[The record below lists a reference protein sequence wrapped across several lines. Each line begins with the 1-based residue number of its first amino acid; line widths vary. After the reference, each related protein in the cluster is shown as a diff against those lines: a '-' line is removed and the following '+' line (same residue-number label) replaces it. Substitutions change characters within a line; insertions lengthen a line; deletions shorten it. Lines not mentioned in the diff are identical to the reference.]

1 MPVMTRVNNR
11 AQRRHRVHR
20 GRRSFVAILSLAV
33 VTVAACTGT
42 GGAPALPS
50 PSASPAA
57 PPGGTPGWEITQAG
71 PEHAIEGFADRTSV
85 LPGQDVRLF
94 VSTTAAH
101 YTVTA
106 YRMGNYPD
114 SDALRVWISPAQPGT
129 QQPAAVVQP
138 PTSTVVAPWQ
148 PSLTVPT
155 AGWQPGDYL
164 FRLDGDNGAQQFV
177 PLTVRTQSNAGKIIL
192 VNAVATWQAYN
203 RWGGYSLYDS
213 PSGRK
218 AERSR
223 AVSFDR
229 PYQAKDM
236 QGAGDFLYFELP
248 LLRFAESTGLP
259 LGYATDVDLHAD
271 PHLADSA
278 AAIMTLGHDEY
289 WSTAMRQNT
298 TAARDRGV
306 NLAFLGGNEIYR
318 HIRFQPTPL
327 GPDRLEVDYKSFTED
342 PFHLTDPL
350 EATPEWRSPPF
361 PRPESVLL
369 GNFYHCNPV
378 HADLRVADDTSRLL
392 AGIVHNGQT
401 LPGLVGNEYERVD
414 LAVPTPRPI
423 QVLFHSP
430 LTCGGR
436 ADFADTSYCP
446 AARRCSPRVP
456 STGSA
461 RWVRTAPPTA
471 TTRPP
476 GRSSARSAC
485 ACCAPTR
492 RARRAGITRRRT
504 TWRRWASPARQRIR
518 RRSCRRTTPPRAL
531 RSDSQL
537 WAPLTSRLS
546 GTSSCGSR
554 SRSSPK
560 LMMRRGWIRMIGAV
574 PFSASAGAS
583 MASAYPRI
591 STHRTRQG
599 RIEAMSSTTNATRP
613 LSAML
618 RNFRL
623 AAML

>member
-1 MPVMTRVNNR
+1 MTRVSKR
-11 AQRRHRVHR
+11 AGRARR
-20 GRRSFVAILSLAV
+20 GRRSTAAILFLAV
-33 VTVAACTGT
+33 VTATACTGN
-42 GGAPALPS
+42 GGGPAPTPTS
-50 PSASPAA
+50 ISPAPT
-57 PPGGTPGWEITQAG
+57 PPPSGTPGWEITHAG

-85 LPGQDVRLF
+85 QPGQEVRLF

-106 YRMGNYPD
+106 YRMGAYPD
-114 SDALRVWISPAQPGT
+114 SDALRVWTSPAQRGT
-129 QQPAAVVQP
+129 RQQAAVVQP
-138 PTSTVVAPWQ
+138 PTATVVAPWQ

-155 AGWQPGDYL
+155 EGWQPGDYL

-177 PLTVRTQSNAGKIIL
+177 PLTVRSPSNAGRIIL
-192 VNAVATWQAYN
+192 VNAVTTWQAYN

-213 PSGRK
+213 PTRRK

-236 QGAGDFLYFELP
+236 QGAGDFRYFELP
-248 LLRFAESTGLP
+248 LVRFAESTGLS

-271 PHLADSA
+271 PHLADGA
-278 AAIMTLGHDEY
+278 AAIVTLGHDEY

-378 HADLRVADDTSRLL
+378 HADLRVADEGSWLL

-430 LTCGGR
+430 LTCGGQ
-436 ADFADTSYCP
+436 ADFADASYYTAPGGAAVFSAGTQYWICALGPHCAADHDDP
-446 AARRCSPRVP
+446 AARQIVSAISLRLLRAFAAGPAGRDHPATDNLRELGVSGAQPNPQAIVP
-456 STGSA
+456 PDNAAS
-461 RWVRTAPPTA
+461 RTP
-471 TTRPP
+471 
-476 GRSSARSAC
+476 
-485 ACCAPTR
+485 
-492 RARRAGITRRRT
+492 
-504 TWRRWASPARQRIR
+504 Q
-518 RRSCRRTTPPRAL
+518 
-531 RSDSQL
+531 
-537 WAPLTSRLS
+537 
-546 GTSSCGSR
+546 
-554 SRSSPK
+554 
-560 LMMRRGWIRMIGAV
+560 
-574 PFSASAGAS
+574 
-583 MASAYPRI
+583 
-591 STHRTRQG
+591 
-599 RIEAMSSTTNATRP
+599 
-613 LSAML
+613 
-618 RNFRL
+618 
-623 AAML
+623 